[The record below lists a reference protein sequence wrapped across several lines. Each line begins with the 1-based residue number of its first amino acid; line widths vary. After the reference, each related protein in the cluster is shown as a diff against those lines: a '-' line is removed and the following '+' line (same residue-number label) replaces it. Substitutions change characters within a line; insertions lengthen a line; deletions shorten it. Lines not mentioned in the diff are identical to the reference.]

1 MSVFKNNFLPS
12 ESQPW
17 ARQVEDKL
25 AEVETRFRTESLN
38 NRTRDEQ
45 LQSSY
50 NRLDKAFQAAAI
62 TANTANIA
70 SETAIEA
77 NTAAIAAQEDA
88 IAALEGL
95 GELDESTSTYKIN
108 ADNVTVGTLDA
119 SLVSVTNLSASNI
132 ATGTLDASII
142 DVTNLDASNITVGTL
157 DASVVDVTN
166 LDADNITVGTLSGE
180 LLNGETI
187 TGVTIE
193 GGTLSTSGT
202 RHVEITG
209 TSAYFYD
216 DNGDLSGSVSGN
228 GSGSSSQLYIGSG
241 VTGVSMYNGGLDLE
255 ANGPVR
261 VTGSNGFSSAGL
273 ISGDSGLTISDGG
286 ASISGGL
293 TVFDGANIS
302 GGLQVGAINSTTTSN
317 FTTGNFS
324 GALVRTALAGGGT
337 TGASIDN
344 SGRFIRTTSSQRYK
358 ADINPLE
365 LDVQD
370 VYQLEPKTF
379 KRVDEVEEIGDEAK
393 VYPGFIAEDLAGTSL
408 DKFVFYSKDEDGNDR
423 PEGIHYAEL
432 TTALL
437 VTIKDLNARLKV
449 LESR

>member
-1 MSVFKNNFLPS
+1 MPIFPRNNLPKDS
-12 ESQPW
+12 LNWGREVEKGINNLESSF
-17 ARQVEDKL
+17 RT
-25 AEVETRFRTESLN
+25 AEVN
-38 NRTRDEQ
+38 NARRDAQ
-45 LQSSY
+45 LQTSVG
-50 NRLDKAFQAAAI
+50 RLDTTVTQLAATTAA
-62 TANTANIA
+62 ANTAQD
-70 SETAIEA
+70 
-77 NTAAIAAQEDA
+77 AAIL
-88 IAALEGL
+88 ALQGL
-95 GELDESTSTYKIN
+95 GSLDESTSTYKIN
-108 ADNVTVGTLDA
+108 ADNVTVGTL
-119 SLVSVTNLSASNI
+119 N
-132 ATGTLDASII
+132 GT
-142 DVTNLDASNITVGTL
+142 
-157 DASVVDVTN
+157 
-166 LDADNITVGTLSGE
+166 

-209 TSAYFYD
+209 TSAFFYD

-228 GSGSSSQLYIGSG
+228 GSGESSQLYVGSG
-241 VTGVSMYNGGLDLE
+241 VAGVSMYNGGLDLE

-261 VTGSNGFSSAGL
+261 VTGGNGFSSAGL

-302 GGLQVGAINSTTTSN
+302 GGLQVGPISSTAISS
-317 FTTGNFS
+317 FTTINFS
-324 GALVRTALAGGGT
+324 GNVTRTALAGGGT

-365 LDVQD
+365 LDIQD

-379 KRVDEVEEIGDEAK
+379 KRVDELEELGDEAK

-432 TTALL
+432 TGALL
-437 VTIKDLNARLKV
+437 LTIKDLNARLSA
-449 LESR
+449 LEDRVQ